1 MPTDPEEPKVDVRSR
16 VPVICVEC
24 DRFGTTEDLGRGQT
38 SSRRPCFGARDSRTG
53 RGQGRHGCRGWRDKY
68 AIRRGCRSVVIS
80 ASAFVGFLIPAI
92 LDEPV
97 SGRKSRKPWQPPRV
111 KTLTE
116 EDVDKY
122 SIFDVV
128 MPLPGND
135 VAFPSGELGK
145 KYREYLLRDG
155 LNPDNF
161 QRAQK

>member
-1 MPTDPEEPKVDVRSR
+1 
-16 VPVICVEC
+16 
-24 DRFGTTEDLGRGQT
+24 
-38 SSRRPCFGARDSRTG
+38 
-53 RGQGRHGCRGWRDKY
+53 
-68 AIRRGCRSVVIS
+68 
-80 ASAFVGFLIPAI
+80 
-92 LDEPV
+92 
-97 SGRKSRKPWQPPRV
+97 V

-135 VAFPSGELGK
+135 VAFPEGELGK

-161 QRAQK
+161 QRPQK